1 MAVKKT
7 IVCGIYSNS
16 KQAEGASAALQA
28 SGFAK
33 DAISVKQ
40 QDNQATKAPGGVLL
54 SVHCDTPEQ
63 EDRAKELLK
72 QTGANDISSEDK
84 VEQVFVES

>member
-7 IVCGIYSNS
+7 VVCGIYPNA
-16 KQAEGASAALQA
+16 KQAEGTSAALQA
-28 SGFAK
+28 AGFSK
-33 DAISVKQ
+33 DAISVSL
-40 QDNQATKAPGGVLL
+40 QASHAKVPGGALL

-72 QTGANDISSEDK
+72 QTDAQDISSDDK

>member
-7 IVCGIYSNS
+7 VVCGIYQNA
-16 KQAEGASAALQA
+16 KQAEGTVAALQA
-28 SGFAK
+28 AGFAK
-33 DAISVKQ
+33 DAVSLSHP
-40 QDNQATKAPGGVLL
+40 NSEATKTAGGVRL

-63 EDRAKELLK
+63 EDRAKDLLK
-72 QTGANDISSEDK
+72 QTGAHDVSSDEK

>member
-7 IVCGIYSNS
+7 VVCGIYQNAH
-16 KQAEGASAALQA
+16 QAEGTVAALHA
-28 SGFAK
+28 AGFAK
-33 DAISVKQ
+33 DAASVSVP
-40 QDNQATKAPGGVLL
+40 DNGATPGAVLL

-72 QTGANDISSEDK
+72 QAGAQDVSSEDK

>member
-7 IVCGIYSNS
+7 IVCGIYQNAS
-16 KQAEGASAALQA
+16 QAEGASATLQA
-28 SGFAK
+28 AGFAK
-33 DAISVKQ
+33 DALSVKQ
-40 QDNQATKAPGGVLL
+40 QDNQAAKTPGGVLL

-63 EDRAKELLK
+63 EDRAKDLLK
-72 QTGANDISSEDK
+72 QTGAKDISSDDK

>member
-7 IVCGIYSNS
+7 IVCGIYQNA
-16 KQAEGASAALQA
+16 KQAEGTSAALQA
-28 SGFAK
+28 AGFAK
-33 DAISVKQ
+33 DAISISLQ
-40 QDNQATKAPGGVLL
+40 EGQTTKAPDGVLL

-63 EDRAKELLK
+63 EERAKDLLK
-72 QTGANDISSEDK
+72 QTGAHDISSEDK

>member
-7 IVCGIYSNS
+7 VVCGIYQNA
-16 KQAEGASAALQA
+16 KQTEGTIAALEA
-28 SGFAK
+28 AGFAK
-33 DAISVKQ
+33 DAMSVSPRDGK
-40 QDNQATKAPGGVLL
+40 ATL

-63 EDRAKELLK
+63 EDRAKDLLK
-72 QTGANDISSEDK
+72 QTGAQDVSSDDK